1 MSKYISTVTN
11 SLTNLISEISENPS
25 LFVRNPKTD
34 FTRNRKINFKTFIGI
49 TMNSGGGT
57 MSKELLDY
65 FGFNA
70 NTPTVSAYTQQRSK
84 VFPEVFEFLFKSFT
98 KENLTYE
105 NNYKGYRLVA
115 CDGSNLTIATNP
127 NDAETAYKSNQFGTI
142 TNHLHLNA
150 FYDVLNRLYL
160 DAVLQTASEYQECRA
175 CINMMERSSFHKAIL
190 IADRGYENYNV
201 IAHAINKGWKFVI
214 RIKDRT
220 SNGIAS
226 GLNLPKTENFDI
238 DVPITFTRQQT
249 KKTKAAGYKF
259 MPTNQ
264 IFDYLPIKSKD
275 TYTIRCRIARFS
287 IDDGS
292 YEMLVTNLERSEFSA
307 KDLKEI
313 YHLRWGIET
322 SFRELKYAI
331 GLTSFHARKVDYIKQ
346 EVFARLLLYN
356 YCELITTH
364 VVQQMQNK
372 DKTKQVNFTIA
383 IYICREYLR
392 QRRNLSP
399 PDVIKL
405 IEKHILPVRPG
416 RKDPRKAIK
425 PQASVSFLYRVA

>member
-1 MSKYISTVTN
+1 MSKYINKVTS
-11 SLTNLISEISENPS
+11 SLTKLISEISENPS
-25 LFVRNPKTD
+25 LFVKNPKTD
-34 FTRNRKINFKTFIGI
+34 FTRNRKINFKKFIGI

-65 FGFNA
+65 FDFDVD
-70 NTPTVSAYTQQRSK
+70 TPSVSAYTQQRSK
-84 VFPEVFEFLFKSFT
+84 VLPEAFEFLFNSFT
-98 KENLTYE
+98 QENMSST
-105 NNYKGYRLVA
+105 NNYKGYRLIA

-150 FYDVLNRLYL
+150 FYDVLNRIYL
-160 DAVLQTASEYQECRA
+160 DAVLQTASEYQEYRA
-175 CINMMERSSFHKAIL
+175 CINMMERSSLNKAIL

-201 IAHAINKGWKFVI
+201 MAHAINKGWKFVI
-214 RIKDRT
+214 RIKDKN

-226 GLNLPKTENFDI
+226 GLNLPKTDIFDI
-238 DVPITFTRQQT
+238 DVSMTFTRQQT
-249 KKTKAAGYKF
+249 KMTKMAGYRF

-264 IFDYLPIKSKD
+264 TFDYLPLKSKD
-275 TYTIRCRIARFS
+275 TYTMSFRITRFS
-287 IDDGS
+287 IADDS
-292 YEMLVTNLERSEFSA
+292 YEMLVTNLDRSEFSTN
-307 KDLKEI
+307 DLKEI

-322 SFRELKYAI
+322 SFRELKYSI
-331 GLTSFHARKVDYIKQ
+331 GLTSFHARKAEYIKQ

-364 VVQQMQNK
+364 VVQQMQTK

-392 QRRNLSP
+392 QKRNLSP

-416 RKDPRKAIK
+416 RKDPRKVK

>member
-1 MSKYISTVTN
+1 MSKYISTVTD

-98 KENLTYE
+98 KENLTYG

-264 IFDYLPIKSKD
+264 IFDYLPTKSKD
-275 TYTIRCRIARFS
+275 TYTIRFRIARFS

-292 YEMLVTNLERSEFSA
+292 YGMLVTNLGRSEFSA

-364 VVQQMQNK
+364 VVQQMQDK

-416 RKDPRKAIK
+416 RKGPRKAIK
-425 PQASVSFLYRVA
+425 PQTSVSFLYRVA